1 MSKIYEALQRAAK
14 VSPQLGKAASAEK
27 LLPKPDY
34 LRTSSLAVEE
44 QMLGLYRT
52 LVALLPNR
60 RGWGR
65 AVQFIGSRRGEG
77 VSVLSREFA
86 KVCVR
91 KLGASVLLLDADPEG
106 PQLAYFDVVPEQ
118 GWKRAVLEEQPV
130 KGAITQ
136 IGDTK
141 LYISQIAAP
150 GESITQI
157 VHAPAIEGI
166 IEDLKRDYDFIVVDT
181 PPAVSSADGLALSH
195 KVDGVILVVEAE
207 STRWQIVRNTKEKIE
222 LRGGNVL
229 GVLFNK
235 RRHYIPKFI
244 YERL

>member
-1 MSKIYEALQRAAK
+1 MTKIYEALQRAAK
-14 VSPQLGKAASAEK
+14 LRPQFGKAAKAEK
-27 LLPKPDY
+27 ILPTPDY
-34 LRTSSLAVEE
+34 LRTRSLAVEE
-44 QMLGLYRT
+44 QMLGLYRSII
-52 LVALLPNR
+52 ALLPNR

-65 AVQFIGSRRGEG
+65 AVQFIGSRHDEG
-77 VSVLSREFA
+77 ASVLSREFA

-106 PQLAYFDVVPEQ
+106 PQLAYFDVMPER
-118 GWKRAVLEEQPV
+118 GWKQAVLEEQPV
-130 KGAITQ
+130 KSAIKQ
-136 IGDTK
+136 VADTK
-141 LYISQIAAP
+141 LYVSQIAPP

-166 IEDLKRDYDFIVVDT
+166 IEDLKRDYDLIVIDT

-207 STRWQIVRNTKEKIE
+207 STRWQIVRHTKEKIE

-244 YERL
+244 YDRL

>member
-1 MSKIYEALQRAAK
+1 MTKIYEALQRAAK
-14 VSPQLGKAASAEK
+14 LRPILGKAKAK
-27 LLPKPDY
+27 KIVPQPDY
-34 LRTSSLAVEE
+34 LRTRSFAVEE
-44 QMLGLYRT
+44 QMLGLYRSII
-52 LVALLPNR
+52 ALLPNR

-65 AVQFIGSRRGEG
+65 AVQFIASRREEG
-77 VSVLSREFA
+77 TSILSREFA

-106 PQLAYFDVVPEQ
+106 PQLAYFDVMPDQ
-118 GWKRAVLEEQPV
+118 GWQQAVLEEQPV
-130 KGAITQ
+130 KPAIKQVADST
-136 IGDTK
+136 
-141 LYISQIAAP
+141 LYVSQIAAP

-166 IEDLKRDYDFIVVDT
+166 IEDLKRDYDLIVIDT
-181 PPAVSSADGLALSH
+181 PPAITSADGLALSH

-207 STRWQIVRNTKEKIE
+207 STRWQIVRHTKEKIE

-244 YERL
+244 YDRL